1 MELALLFFKTGIA
14 LLVGLF
20 LAGLFR
26 QDLKHKLQKKYLSA
40 RDKSFSKT
48 QRNPEKKFAY
58 DAMEE
63 KLLAQGIKYRMG
75 AEFSPFDY
83 MVFRLLI
90 SFGLGLVCMLIK
102 PWFFPGGFAAGYVM
116 VPLYFKQEDGND
128 NERMLPDI
136 GQMNSIVALQIKNGV
151 FISKVIYECY
161 RSVENARLKQALLE
175 LSIDI
180 ENFASVKQAA
190 QRFRKKFNNPYI
202 DGFAKT
208 LEQVQDTGKSLEFF
222 EDILSRV
229 ESINDAIAIRQEHKA
244 EQVAGFFQIL
254 LFLGPVIL
262 VFYIILGMFTSAGS
276 LW

>member
-1 MELALLFFKTGIA
+1 MEIAIFLLKIVTA

-20 LAGLFR
+20 LASLLQ
-26 QDLKHKLQKKYLSA
+26 QDLKKKLMKKY
-40 RDKSFSKT
+40 KSVREQNFNRVEADS
-48 QRNPEKKFAY
+48 EKKFAY

-63 KLLAQGIKYRMG
+63 KMLAQGIKYRMG

-83 MVFRLLI
+83 MVFRLLVSI
-90 SFGLGLVCMLIK
+90 GLGLVGILFK
-102 PWFFPGGFAAGYVM
+102 PWCFLIGFGAGYLL
-116 VPLYFKQEDGND
+116 VPFYFRQEDNND

-136 GQMNSIVALQIKNGV
+136 SQMLSLVALQIKNGV

-161 RSVENARLKQALLE
+161 RSVEDARLKQALLE

-190 QRFRKKFNNPYI
+190 VQFRKKFNNPYI
-202 DGFAKT
+202 DSFAKT

-222 EDILSRV
+222 EDILSNV
-229 ESINDAIAIRQEHKA
+229 ESINDAIAIKQEHKA
-244 EQVAGFFQIL
+244 EQISGFFQIL

-262 VFYIILGMFTSAGS
+262 VFYIMLGMFSSSGS